1 VYRRRS
7 TQTWA
12 VTFSVPVKSPDGAT
26 VGVLGMSVDLKQE
39 PVPPEELKR
48 FSVLIDT
55 RPDGNG
61 KHGLVVRHPYMADLP
76 DNLDEENLPLYYARE
91 IVERAKTKPEGW
103 RRIEAYHDPVER
115 ETFTG
120 EWLASAEPV
129 VVQSPDG
136 GEVDTGFVVVV
147 QERRDDVLQPVRD
160 LQWRLGYWATG
171 AVLFVLV
178 LVLAMLAGIMYLL
191 DASSRSP
198 VTRVLRKW
206 AGLPTAG
213 TGVSGTTGTAGTPTP
228 GSVLAASADPV
239 EQDGPPRA

>member
-1 VYRRRS
+1 
-7 TQTWA
+7 
-12 VTFSVPVKSPDGAT
+12 VTFSVPVKADGAT

-61 KHGLVVRHPYMADLP
+61 KRGLVVRHPYMADLP

-91 IVERAKTKPEGW
+91 IVERSEAKLEGW
-103 RRIEAYHDPVER
+103 RRIEAYRDPVER
-115 ETFTG
+115 DPFTV

-129 VVQSPDG
+129 VVRAADG
-136 GEVDTGFVVVV
+136 REVDTGFAIVV

-160 LQWRLGYWATG
+160 LQWRLGYWASV
-171 AVLFVLV
+171 AVVLVIV
-178 LVLAMLAGIMYLL
+178 LVLAMWGGMMYLL
-191 DASSRSP
+191 DASSRSR

-213 TGVSGTTGTAGTPTP
+213 TGGSVVTGTGGTPTP
-228 GSVLAASADPV
+228 GSVTAPGTGTVPS
-239 EQDGPPRA
+239 EK